1 MDYISGSGQD
11 QQFIE
16 MEKKRVSSEIVGQ
29 LLELRK
35 AKKMTQQQIAD
46 YTGIKRPNI
55 ARVEGQ
61 HYTPNLDVL
70 IRIADSMGMRLDIR
84 LVEKE

>member
-61 HYTPNLDVL
+61 HYTPTLDVL

>member
-1 MDYISGSGQD
+1 MDYITGSGQD

-61 HYTPNLDVL
+61 HYTPTLDVL